1 MFRHIRRR
9 DTDPFRLSALG
20 RCRAA
25 AAWLRGPTL
34 MRRWMVFLLSL
45 LCAVSAAGSALVI
58 VVMQPASA
66 KPYYSTM
73 MDRGPQDDLRSRL
86 GLTSSEV
93 TALPGYECQPL
104 PQAESKY
111 RNPFRSGPSVVAM
124 DENGVL
130 WGPAC
135 VVTYGL
141 AGK

>member
-1 MFRHIRRR
+1 MFKHNRMR

-34 MRRWMVFLLSL
+34 MRRWMLLPPSL
-45 LCAVSAAGSALVI
+45 LCAICAGASVLVI
-58 VVMQPASA
+58 VVMQPASSTQ
-66 KPYYSTM
+66 YYP
-73 MDRGPQDDLRSRL
+73 MDRGSRNDLRSRL
-86 GLTSSEV
+86 GPTSSEV
-93 TALPGYECQPL
+93 TALPGYECQPM
-104 PQAESKY
+104 PHAES
-111 RNPFRSGPSVVAM
+111 RSSKPSRTGPEVVAM